1 MKVTDAKTRRILDR
15 NWVHFVHS
23 EWVGRKAKDDR
34 SDFEKVRLNGL
45 TDRLAPV

>member
-15 NWVHFVHS
+15 SWVHFVRS
-23 EWVGRKAKDDR
+23 EWVGRKAKGDL
-34 SDFEKVRLNGL
+34 DFEKVRLNGL